1 MPTAT
6 LPHGITLAYDTFG
19 DPADRALV
27 LIAGLSQIKQSW
39 QREFIDKLV
48 DIGLH
53 VITYDQRDGG
63 GSTRLDQA
71 PMPDEEAVS
80 RGDRSS
86 ISYDLSDLAADLAAL
101 LDHLGIESAHL
112 FGASL
117 GGMVGQ
123 VFAVRYPERTRSL
136 ISLMSTPALEISR
149 PDPHARAVLLTA
161 PGPSRDEL
169 IAHILRVCE
178 ALAGQDGHPID
189 REAITDYAETV
200 FEVGPYPVGTAR
212 RHAAIVASGDRRDEV
227 ATITAP
233 TLVLH
238 GDKDPLLGLECGEA
252 TAELIDGAKLVVLE
266 GAGHYLARQTWPT
279 IMAEVAELVR
289 RAGA

>member
-19 DPADRALV
+19 DPADPTLV

-39 QREFIDKLV
+39 QQQFIDQLV

-63 GSTRLDQA
+63 GSTRLHDA
-71 PMPDEEAVS
+71 PTPDEAAVAK
-80 RGDRSS
+80 GDRSS

-101 LDHLGIESAHL
+101 LDHLGIDRAHL

-136 ISLMSTPALEISR
+136 TSLMSTPALEISR
-149 PDPHARAVLLTA
+149 PDPDARAALLTA
-161 PGPSRDEL
+161 PGPTRDDL
-169 IAHILRVCE
+169 IAHIVRVCD
-178 ALAGQDGHPID
+178 ALAGDGHPID
-189 REAITDYAETV
+189 REAITEYAATAYD
-200 FEVGPYPVGTAR
+200 VGPYPVGTAR
-212 RHAAIVASGDRRDEV
+212 RHLAIIASGDRRDEV

-238 GDKDPLLGLECGEA
+238 GDKDPLIDLPCGEA
-252 TAELIDGAKLVVLE
+252 TAELIPGAELVVLK
-266 GAGHYLARQTWPT
+266 GAGHYLARETWPT
-279 IMAEVAELVR
+279 IMAAVAELVR
-289 RAGA
+289 RADA